1 MPITV
6 ETYISPNFTT
16 VNNGDMPGVRSDN
29 AVVASAYNSGCATA
43 QSEFLPATAWKEPLR
58 YDGLIAEARKNFGP
72 AAEEF
77 MTSNEGLAEALG
89 RGSLPDNV
97 VVLGG
102 FCALPKMVNSELE
115 PRGKPGSAT
124 LEVVDSS
131 GQAQK
136 LVLPQDLGESVQLLT
151 NNPPPITL
159 PGLVSAAAPTARRTI
174 LLAEVGFYTDW
185 TLDKLVRN
193 LRQQPSRAEI
203 EEAQQALQGFF
214 EQTYQRAVSAWDQ
227 MRRTVMR
234 GVEVGAVTQISDL
247 AIKDSFEASLRDLGA
262 KVGYEVADGPVDSAV
277 KAAAF
282 YGPPIV
288 TALRDAGL
296 MKPDE
301 LAVIAEAQVNVV
313 IPKDDLPFNQARRQ
327 YFSRVAARVGFWGD
341 RDWEGAQN
349 LSTKRPA
356 LVSYAPMTNDPL
368 CGTPYDRLSPY
379 AVPNERNYGTFVDE
393 VLAGGTSTVVNL
405 RQNQLYMLGTSMP
418 QGPEITAALGNL
430 DRLATRPLRDY
441 PGDGR
446 GSQKQARR
454 EQMGE
459 AADKLAAA
467 IRLGLSSI
475 FGQGDRDA

>member
-6 ETYISPNFTT
+6 ETYISPNFTA

-29 AVVASAYNSGCATA
+29 AVVASVYNSGCATA
-43 QSEFLPATAWKEPLR
+43 QSEFLPSIAWKEPAR
-58 YDGLIAEARKNFGP
+58 YSGLAEEARQKFGP
-72 AAEEF
+72 SADEF
-77 MTSNEGLAEALG
+77 MTVNEGLAEALG
-89 RGSLPDNV
+89 RGSLPDDI

-115 PRGKPGSAT
+115 PRGKSGSAV
-124 LEVVDSS
+124 LEVADSS
-131 GQAQK
+131 GQTQK
-136 LVLPQDLGESVQLLT
+136 LVLPQNLGQSVQLLID
-151 NNPPPITL
+151 NPPPITL
-159 PGLVSAAAPTARRTI
+159 PGLVSTAAPTGQRTV

-193 LRQQPSRAEI
+193 LRRQPSQTEMG
-203 EEAQQALQGFF
+203 EARQALQGFF
-214 EQTYQRAVSAWDQ
+214 EQTYQRAMAAWDQ

-234 GVEVGAVTQISDL
+234 GAEVGPVAQISDL
-247 AIKDSFEASLRDLGA
+247 DIKDSFESSLRDLGA
-262 KVGYEVADGPVDSAV
+262 RVGYEVADGPVDSAV

-288 TALRDAGL
+288 AALRDAGL
-296 MKPDE
+296 IKPDE

-313 IPKDDLPFNQARRQ
+313 IPKDDLPFNQTRRQ

-379 AVPNERNYGTFVDE
+379 AVPNDRNYGTFVDE

-418 QGPEITAALGNL
+418 QSPEIAAALGNL

-441 PGDGR
+441 PGEGR
-446 GSQKQARR
+446 SSQKQARR

-459 AADKLAAA
+459 AADELAVA
-467 IRLGLSSI
+467 IRLGLSNI
-475 FGQGDRDA
+475 FGQGDRGA